1 MKQRTLTAASA
12 ALLVM
17 IVSGHGAVIYNESV
31 NGDLSGLFGAPTPL
45 NLATGANTI
54 IARMGANGN
63 FGATNGSDADYFTV
77 TVGSG
82 ESLVSITVDSYS
94 FSPNNPGVSF
104 AGYVTAAGFAG
115 QAAQDIDG
123 SMLFNASSGNI
134 LDNFTGGPSPLG
146 AGTYSFWFQETSS
159 NLVDYQ
165 LTFTL
170 VPEPSATLL
179 GIFGATLF
187 LANRRRRH

>member
-1 MKQRTLTAASA
+1 MKQKTLPAASA
-12 ALLVM
+12 ALLFT

-31 NGDLSGLFGAPTPL
+31 NRDLSGLFGSPTPL
-45 NLATGANTI
+45 NLTTGANTI
-54 IARMGANGN
+54 IARMGNNGN
-63 FGATNGSDADYFTV
+63 FGATNGSDADYLTV
-77 TVGSG
+77 TSDSG
-82 ESLVSITVDSYS
+82 ASLVSITVDSYS
-94 FSPNNPGVSF
+94 FGPNNPGVSF
-104 AGYVTAAGFAG
+104 AGYVAAAEFAG
-115 QAAQDIDG
+115 QAAQDIGG

-165 LTFTL
+165 LTLNL
-170 VPEPSATLL
+170 VPEPSTTLL
-179 GIFGATLF
+179 GIFGASLF